1 MLKYRAE
8 KETLLE
14 EERRSRQEFE
24 KAMMAKFTKLS
35 QQMGTQ
41 QIPKKKTDKQN
52 SNPKL

>member
-41 QIPKKKTDKQN
+41 QVITVICLRAYKI
-52 SNPKL
+52 